1 MQERRAISTAL
12 LMSILISF
20 AWLGTAS
27 GAPTRDASD
36 NAREIAQKVYA
47 KAVDHYRAGR
57 LLEALAAFRASYDVV
72 ASPNS
77 HLMIARTMRDHG
89 DIVEAYIEY
98 GKLIVE
104 AEAAAER
111 DTRYAATAQASR
123 AERAKL
129 RARLTIVTVQVKEPP
144 DDLRITIGDRSLDKD
159 NWGTPVP
166 IASGA
171 LVARANASG
180 FPEQRRDLVAI
191 PGGDLAVSFDFAADL
206 RMRGPLVAESVPE
219 GMPHGVSPF
228 RSSDATPDI
237 PRQPPRPLRPQPD
250 RTWAYVSFGVGA
262 AGLATFITAGAI
274 NQSIFNKLH
283 DQCPG
288 GHCSPS
294 QAADLDKGRSAQVI
308 ANVGFGVALAG
319 ATLGC
324 VLLVN
329 AAGQQRTEEMARR
342 PSHVALTDLSVGPH
356 GVEVGGVF

>member
-1 MQERRAISTAL
+1 MAL
-12 LMSILISF
+12 LTSFLICF

-47 KAVDHYRAGR
+47 QGVDHYRAGR
-57 LLEALAAFRASYDVV
+57 LLEALAAFRASYEMV

-104 AEAAAER
+104 AEAAALR
-111 DTRYAATAQASR
+111 DARYAATAQASR

-129 RARLTIVTVQVKEPP
+129 RARLTFVTIKVKEPP
-144 DDLRITIGDRSLDKD
+144 DDLRITIGERSLDKD

-180 FPEQRRDLVAI
+180 FPEQRQDLVAI
-191 PGGDLAVSFDFAADL
+191 PGGEVAVSFDFAADL
-206 RMRGPLVAESVPE
+206 RMRGPVAAESVPVPR
-219 GMPHGVSPF
+219 GISPF
-228 RSSDATPDI
+228 RSSDPIPDI
-237 PRQPPRPLRPQPD
+237 PRQPPRPLRPEPD
-250 RTWAYVSFGVGA
+250 RTWAYVSFGVGG
-262 AGLATFITAGAI
+262 AGLATFVTAGAI

-283 DQCPG
+283 EQCPG
-288 GHCSPS
+288 GHCSSS
-294 QAADLDKGRSAQVI
+294 QAAELDKGRTAQVV

-329 AAGQQRTEEMARR
+329 AANEQKTEEVAHRS
-342 PSHVALTDLSVGPH
+342 SHLALTDLSVGPH